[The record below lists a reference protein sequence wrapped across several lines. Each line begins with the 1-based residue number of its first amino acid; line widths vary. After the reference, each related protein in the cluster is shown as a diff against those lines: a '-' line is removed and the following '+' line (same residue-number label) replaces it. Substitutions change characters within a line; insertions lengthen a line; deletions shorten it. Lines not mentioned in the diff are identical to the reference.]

1 MSKGFTAA
9 VFVDHDNQV
18 YGQDRCGLKYDKI
31 IEFIESQGYTVIR
44 ANTYMA
50 VDSYKESKDSEYK
63 EKQEGYRNEI
73 RRAGFK
79 VVTKKL
85 KRFTQKDGTIK
96 TKGNVDLELAVDA
109 LLQTKNIDYI
119 YIGSGDGDFIRLV
132 NALQNNGKSVIGFG
146 IENISRQLINT
157 VDRYI
162 CPEYDME
169 IIESI
174 YPDYKYSK
182 TEMINY
188 ISSQVQSQVQ
198 SEIQAQIP
206 SQVLTKDVGVMA
218 TAFAQ
223 ASNTNLKPKASTS
236 AASTPKIEKNKKFT
250 PNAVKPVTEPKLEEG
265 TIMHFDYEKGFGF
278 LIPDDNKLPK
288 IQGKTQG
295 IYFHIYNVLTQDG
308 VKASNDEV
316 YEHLHKNKRMS
327 FRRFMEYRG
336 GGEKKW
342 AAAQITML
350 DI

>member
-9 VFVDHDNQV
+9 VFVDHDNLV
-18 YGQDRCGLKYDKI
+18 HGQDRCGLKYDKI
-31 IEFIESQGYTVIR
+31 KEFIESQGYTVIR

-50 VDSYKESKDSEYK
+50 VDSYKESKDQNYK

-79 VVTKKL
+79 VITKKL

-162 CPEYDME
+162 CPEYDKE
-169 IIESI
+169 IVDSI

-188 ISSQVQSQVQ
+188 ISSQTQSQ
-198 SEIQAQIP
+198 IQ
-206 SQVLTKDVGVMA
+206 TKDVGLMA

-223 ASNTNLKPKASTS
+223 GSDNSKSDLSTS
-236 AASTPKIEKNKKFT
+236 DTSEADVSASKSERNKKFV
-250 PNAVKPVTEPKLEEG
+250 PNAVIEPEMEEG
-265 TIMHFDYEKGFGF
+265 KIMHFDYEKGFGF
-278 LIPDDNKLPK
+278 LIPDSNQLPK
-288 IQGKTQG
+288 MKGKLQG

-316 YEHLHKNKRMS
+316 YEHFHKNKRIS
-327 FRRFMEYRG
+327 FRRFKEFNND
-336 GGEKKW
+336 GEKNW
-342 AAAQITML
+342 TAAQITML
-350 DI
+350 DN